1 MKKKYIVPSID
12 IIEFVSQDVI
22 MDVIE
27 LPDIGIEEGVDS
39 EGWNWETGV

>member
-12 IIEFVSQDVI
+12 VIEFVSQDVI

-27 LPDIGIEEGVDS
+27 LPDISIEEGVDS

>member
-12 IIEFVSQDVI
+12 VIEFVSQDVI

-27 LPDIGIEEGVDS
+27 LPDISVEEGMDS